1 MDGSELER
9 EVGALRREI
18 ERLNGHRMLRIY
30 GSTGRLLWHQFLR
43 GLAFGLGSVVGAT
56 ILVSVL
62 VYVLSFVDFVPVL
75 GEWAAEIIRIV
86 EGAE

>member
-1 MDGSELER
+1 MDQLKEEIT
-9 EVGALRREI
+9 ALRQEVAH
-18 ERLNGHRMLRIY
+18 LNGHRFVKVH
-30 GSTGRLLWHQFLR
+30 SSWWRLMWFQFLR

-75 GEWAAEIIRIV
+75 GEWAREIIRIV
-86 EGAE
+86 EGTE